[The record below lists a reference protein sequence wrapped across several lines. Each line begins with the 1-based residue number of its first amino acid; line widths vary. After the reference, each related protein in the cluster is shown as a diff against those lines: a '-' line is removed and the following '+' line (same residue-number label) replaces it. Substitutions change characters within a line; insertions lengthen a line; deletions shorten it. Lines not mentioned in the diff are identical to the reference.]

1 MALAW
6 HAFTGTNARPEVCR
20 EALENGMD
28 RIQFSQLVDEA
39 LIRLPRTFRERLEN
53 IAIIVE
59 DFPDEELQSEF
70 EGLLLGLFR
79 GIPKTRQSV
88 SWPGLPAQIFLY
100 QKNIEAI
107 CRNDESKISKQIE
120 KTLKHEIGHYFG
132 LSERDLRR
140 RGY

>member
-1 MALAW
+1 
-6 HAFTGTNARPEVCR
+6 
-20 EALENGMD
+20 MD
-28 RIQFSQLVDEA
+28 RIRFSQLVDEA
-39 LIRLPRTFRERLEN
+39 LDRLPRTFKDKLDN

-59 DFPDEELQSEF
+59 DFPEKELQNDF
-70 EGLLLGLFR
+70 TGLLLGLFR
-79 GIPKTRQSV
+79 GVPKTHQSI

-107 CRNDESKISKQIE
+107 CRNEDEIIKQIE

>member
-1 MALAW
+1 M
-6 HAFTGTNARPEVCR
+6 N
-20 EALENGMD
+20 
-28 RIQFSQLVDEA
+28 RIQFSHLVDEA
-39 LIRLPRTFRERLEN
+39 LGRLPRTFKERLEN

-59 DFPDEELQSEF
+59 DQPEKELQGEF
-70 EGLLLGLFR
+70 DGLLLGLFR
-79 GIPKTRQSV
+79 GIPKTHQSV

-107 CRNDESKISKQIE
+107 CRNESEITKQIE

-140 RGY
+140 QGY

>member
-1 MALAW
+1 M
-6 HAFTGTNARPEVCR
+6 N
-20 EALENGMD
+20 

-39 LIRLPRTFRERLEN
+39 LGRLPRTFKDKLEN

-59 DFPDEELQSEF
+59 DQPEKELQGEF
-70 EGLLLGLFR
+70 TGLLLGLFR

-100 QKNIEAI
+100 QKNIEAV
-107 CRNDESKISKQIE
+107 CSTQSEVTKQIE

>member
-1 MALAW
+1 MKVLETSPRGILARLL
-6 HAFTGTNARPEVCR
+6 HNRM
-20 EALENGMD
+20 N
-28 RIQFSQLVDEA
+28 RIQFSQLVDDA
-39 LIRLPRTFRERLEN
+39 LGRLPRTFKNKLEN

-59 DFPDEELQSEF
+59 DYPEKELQNEF
-70 EGLLLGLFR
+70 AGLLLGLFR

-88 SWPGLPAQIFLY
+88 SWSGLPAQIFLY

-107 CRNDESKISKQIE
+107 CRTESEVTKQIE

-132 LSERDLRR
+132 LSEHDLRR